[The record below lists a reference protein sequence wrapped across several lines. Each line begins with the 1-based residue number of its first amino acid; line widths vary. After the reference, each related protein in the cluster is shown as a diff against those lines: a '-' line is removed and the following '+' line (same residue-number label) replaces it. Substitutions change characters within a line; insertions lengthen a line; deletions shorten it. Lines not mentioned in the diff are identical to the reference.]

1 MPRTSALLVSDIVG
15 VLLLTVNRRPLLV
28 GVDVG
33 HFVDDDATESAEG
46 TSVLVDACG
55 DVTTGPLTVVGVTS
69 CCRV

>member
-1 MPRTSALLVSDIVG
+1 
-15 VLLLTVNRRPLLV
+15 LTVKRRPLLV

-33 HFVDDDATESAEG
+33 HFVDDDANKSAED

-55 DVTTGPLTVVGVTS
+55 DVCTGPFAVVGVTS

>member
-1 MPRTSALLVSDIVG
+1 
-15 VLLLTVNRRPLLV
+15 LTVNRRPLLV

-33 HFVDDDATESAEG
+33 HFVDDDATKSAED

-55 DVTTGPLTVVGVTS
+55 DVCTGPFTVVGVTS